1 MSSNIKIS
9 NAGSLQLSRT
19 SSPTAG
25 GVYFRKPGTPATT
38 IGRLRSRS
46 ESLNL
51 NCSGGLGSFGK
62 CGEVSDWHIPLIVR
76 LHVGKSLEEC
86 RSGGGVFFLFG
97 SFSFFTIACGNVGK
111 SRGNNC
117 RARLRMN
124 SPTTGWLQGDFRIWP
139 ELEAKRMLRCCP
151 SRTRL

>member
-1 MSSNIKIS
+1 MNCQACKIP
-9 NAGSLQLSRT
+9 LL
-19 SSPTAG
+19 
-25 GVYFRKPGTPATT
+25 V
-38 IGRLRSRS
+38 RLR
-46 ESLNL
+46 
-51 NCSGGLGSFGK
+51 
-62 CGEVSDWHIPLIVR
+62 
-76 LHVGKSLEEC
+76 VGKSLEEC

-97 SFSFFTIACGNVGK
+97 SFSFFTITCGNVGK

-151 SRTRL
+151 SRPRLKGLGRVFWGGGEGRELE